1 MEATVAKVIGG
12 AMNAAGMTT
21 GGSSTGTTK
30 MGRRML

>member
-21 GGSSTGTTK
+21 GGSSTGT